1 MPFKNP
7 HPLYTVWQG
16 MRRRCLTPT
25 YRQWSDYGGR
35 GITICDRWESFE
47 TFVADMGERPRGYT
61 LDRVDNDGP
70 YSPENCRW
78 ASRKE
83 QQLNR
88 RNTIYVDVRGEAYR
102 LQDLADISG
111 HKPETIRARVDK
123 GLSYEEVISPD
134 KWVFVSER
142 PKGIKPRKSHCPQGH
157 EYTPENVII
166 INKAKG
172 TRACRICHNARARL
186 KYDKV
191 KMETPSSP

>member
-102 LQDLADISG
+102 LQDLADVSG
-111 HKPETIRARVDK
+111 HKPETIRARIDK

-142 PKGIKPRKSHCPQGH
+142 PKGTKPRKSHCPQGH
-157 EYTPENVII
+157 EYTPKNVII

-172 TRACRICHNARARL
+172 TRACRACHNARARL
-186 KYDKV
+186 KYDRLKV
-191 KMETPSSP
+191 AGY